1 MKFQKL
7 FLFILFTF
15 CFLPLYA
22 EIDLDIDLTKFQAEL
37 TQQLNSTEAIKRE
50 LLEAMDIID
59 NSNWKKT
66 FTSADYGNLLKEKM
80 SLLPKKERLPFI
92 NTLISK
98 AEEKGLIKDL
108 NWYFMAEE
116 AYAKPIFSEE
126 IVQQE
131 AKKIVESLEKNFITL
146 NEKSLAKT
154 IKK

>member
-59 NSNWKKT
+59 NSN
-66 FTSADYGNLLKEKM
+66 
-80 SLLPKKERLPFI
+80 
-92 NTLISK
+92 
-98 AEEKGLIKDL
+98 
-108 NWYFMAEE
+108 
-116 AYAKPIFSEE
+116 
-126 IVQQE
+126 
-131 AKKIVESLEKNFITL
+131 
-146 NEKSLAKT
+146 
-154 IKK
+154 